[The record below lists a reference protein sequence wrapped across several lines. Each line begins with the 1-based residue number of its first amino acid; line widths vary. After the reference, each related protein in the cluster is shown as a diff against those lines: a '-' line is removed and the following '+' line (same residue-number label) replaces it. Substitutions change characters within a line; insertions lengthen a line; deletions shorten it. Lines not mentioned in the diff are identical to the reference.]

1 MHRALVVLFAAS
13 HTFLN
18 KTDPPIHH
26 RWLFSSP
33 GEAASCHGSHFRHGI
48 SGKNTHLKWKHA
60 PTTTKSE
67 WIFGAKNPT
76 RNKKGK
82 TEAYYFRWI
91 YPSFLPIYK
100 HGTNMLCWGYT
111 LYLEDLEGKIPSWQH
126 LRGTKRGTLW
136 PDIGIGKIPLAS
148 SVTGCKLMTYE
159 TRDAMRFALWK
170 RFSTHQEIR
179 HPGKIRNSRSSN
191 QKRPCPLYFVGMQK
205 GSIFLRTNISPKALG
220 MSFLSHWWNMLVP
233 WRVQGGPLPVI
244 SRVMGPQ

>member
-1 MHRALVVLFAAS
+1 MGPIFTMELGKKNILNGNMHQQQQNQSGFLAQQIPPGTRWKPPKPAIFDGFIPRFSPYINMRPTCFAGVIPYTWRGKFLLV
-13 HTFLN
+13 
-18 KTDPPIHH
+18 
-26 RWLFSSP
+26 
-33 GEAASCHGSHFRHGI
+33 
-48 SGKNTHLKWKHA
+48 
-60 PTTTKSE
+60 
-67 WIFGAKNPT
+67 
-76 RNKKGK
+76 
-82 TEAYYFRWI
+82 
-91 YPSFLPIYK
+91 
-100 HGTNMLCWGYT
+100 
-111 LYLEDLEGKIPSWQH
+111 QH